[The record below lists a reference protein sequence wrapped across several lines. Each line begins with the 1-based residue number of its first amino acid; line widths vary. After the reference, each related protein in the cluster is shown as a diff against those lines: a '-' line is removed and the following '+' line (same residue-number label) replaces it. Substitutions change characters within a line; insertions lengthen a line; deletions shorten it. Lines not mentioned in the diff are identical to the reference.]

1 MMNMPVIWV
10 IIAGFVL
17 ATLPMLGDR
26 SVLAI
31 PLLKSPKSAWMR
43 VLEFVIAYAIWILLG
58 RLLEAQLGQV
68 SKQGWQFYAITL
80 LLFLVAAFPAFTW
93 RYLWRRA

>member
-1 MMNMPVIWV
+1 MNGSGLWV
-10 IIAGFVL
+10 ILAGLVL
-17 ATLPMLGDR
+17 ATLPMLRDR

-31 PLLKSPKSAWMR
+31 PLLKSSKSAWMR

-58 RLLEAQLGQV
+58 RLLEAQVGQV
-68 SKQGWQFYAITL
+68 NKQGWQFYAVTF